1 MPRKAP
7 DVLSGPRGPQDFP
20 ERPADYQAEAV
31 NVVKKKP
38 TERVFQSK
46 FPNFR
51 LQLWAAKDSIID
63 GRVIE
68 GDRKAAMFEAGIYRT
83 SDPRAIEIIENS
95 PGYGVGRDFWDA
107 EELAHQTREAQKD
120 AAKQTILK
128 DKELLREMVKSGQLT
143 KADLDDF
150 SLEATA

>member
-7 DVLSGPRGPQDFP
+7 DVLSGPRGPEAFP
-20 ERPADYQAEAV
+20 ERREDSAPDPHQ
-31 NVVKKKP
+31 VVKRNAR
-38 TERVFQSK
+38 ERVFQAK
-46 FPNFR
+46 YPAFR

-68 GDRKAAMFEAGIYRT
+68 GDRRSAQFEGGLYRT

-95 PGYGVGRDFWDA
+95 PGYGIGRDFWDA
-107 EELAHQTREAQKD
+107 EELAAAAAQAQKE

-143 KADLDDF
+143 KADLEDF